1 MFKSKN
7 LNILTLNLII
17 FSIPFFEFLS
27 NNINEINIIL
37 GKSFYF
43 LVIFAFLLTSLLA
56 YIITF
61 FSKNLD
67 FAESLLISMISFWI
81 FFKHSLINQ
90 FLKRILEGNI
100 FGERFSSEIA
110 LLIILI
116 LIILIFI
123 SIKRGGIFFKRFCL
137 IFFYLSFFYIISQ
150 IVYSKIFLKDLKIEN
165 NNSINYIDRINKK
178 KPNIYF
184 FILDAMQPIDG
195 FEKYYG
201 IDVNVFLNEYK
212 KNDYIY
218 LQNTSNLY
226 DNTTYGLSAIFHLD
240 KIFDSDQKMKI
251 KSEEFFPNIL
261 RENKQSNLMSNLNN
275 LNYDFKWIGNYFA
288 YCPKFNLKYCLNQN
302 QDKIIDNYLYVSF
315 FKKSPLIQI
324 ITNLG
329 YLIEFDFDKYLFYEL
344 HDGIGRLN
352 DYINNNNI
360 KKSTFYFI
368 HHMSPH
374 WPYVTSS
381 DCSYKNFRGEE
392 NYEGYK
398 SAYLCNLKKISETIN
413 IIEKKDPKAFV
424 VFQSDHNWQMSK
436 NDEEKKLIFNLVKNQ
451 DHCKF
456 NQNINYNNVNTLR
469 LILSCITGNDPEYIN
484 E

>member
-7 LNILTLNLII
+7 LNILFLTLII

-43 LVIFAFLLTSLLA
+43 LVIFAFFFISFGA
-56 YIITF
+56 YIISF
-61 FSKNLD
+61 LSKKLN
-67 FAESLLISMISFWI
+67 FVESLLISMISFWI
-81 FFKHSLINQ
+81 FFKHNLINQ
-90 FLKRILEGNI
+90 FFKRILEDNI
-100 FGERFSSEIA
+100 FGEKFSSEIA
-110 LLIILI
+110 LLVILI
-116 LIILIFI
+116 SIIFI
-123 SIKRGGIFFKRFCL
+123 FIFIKRDSFFFKRFCL

-150 IVYSKIFLKDLKIEN
+150 IIYSKIFFKDTKIEN

-195 FEKYYG
+195 FEKYYN
-201 IDVNVFLNEYK
+201 IEMNSFLNEYK
-212 KNDYIY
+212 KNGYLY
-218 LQNTSNLY
+218 LQNSSNLY
-226 DNTTYGLSAIFHLD
+226 GNTTYGLSAIFHLD
-240 KIFDSDQKMKI
+240 KILDNNKKI
-251 KSEEFFPNIL
+251 KINSGEFFPNIL
-261 RENKQSNLMSNLNN
+261 RANKQSNLISNLNN

-288 YCPKFNLKYCLNQN
+288 YCPKFNLKHCLNQD

-329 YLIEFDFDKYLFYEL
+329 YLIKFDFDKYLFYEL
-344 HDGIGRLN
+344 HDGMGRLN
-352 DYINNNNI
+352 DYINNQNI
-360 KKSTFYFI
+360 EKPTFYFI

-374 WPYVTSS
+374 WPYVTNS
-381 DCSYKNFRGEE
+381 DCSYKNFPGEE

-398 SAYLCNLKKISETIN
+398 SAYLCNLKKINETIK
-413 IIEKKDPKAFV
+413 ILEKKDPKAFV

-436 NDEEKKLIFNLVKNQ
+436 NDEEKKLIFNLVKKKNN
-451 DHCKF
+451 CKF
-456 NQNINYNNVNTLR
+456 NQNINYDNVNTLR
-469 LILSCITGNDPEYIN
+469 LILSCITGNNPKYII